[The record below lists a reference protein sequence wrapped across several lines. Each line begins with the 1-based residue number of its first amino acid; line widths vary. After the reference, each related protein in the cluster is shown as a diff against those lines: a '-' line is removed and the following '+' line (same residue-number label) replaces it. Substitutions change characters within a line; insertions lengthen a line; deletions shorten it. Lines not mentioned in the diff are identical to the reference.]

1 MVMRL
6 WQLAAGCGGCR
17 QVPAV
22 VQSKTTQWCREATE
36 VMPGSR
42 KPAGSSLFNGAGKEL
57 ERGVKQDMAI
67 GVLLM

>member
-1 MVMRL
+1 MEAAAKFQQ
-6 WQLAAGCGGCR
+6 WFSPKQLSG
-17 QVPAV
+17 AV
-22 VQSKTTQWCREATE
+22 TEATE

-42 KPAGSSLFNGAGKEL
+42 KPAGSGLFNGAGKEL